1 MPDPQTP
8 SPDAP
13 SQDDHIAFALRLG
26 RALQAY
32 GTPAHRLEDAM
43 EAVSRRLGLDAQ
55 FFGMPTGFI
64 ASFGEGHT
72 GRTFVQRVP
81 ASSVDLAKLDE
92 TYAVTDALLQG
103 RLGSAEAARRLDQLM
118 EAPPRFR
125 RSVQV
130 AAFAL
135 VAACFGA
142 LLGGG
147 WRDMGGA
154 ALLGAALGGLTLL
167 TERFLTLARLHL
179 VLSGALAAFGAQL
192 LARASGHVSPSLAM
206 LAGLIMLLPGISL
219 TIGLN
224 ELAVGHLV
232 SGTSRFAGALVV
244 LLQLAFGVALG
255 QKLGSLLH
263 AGSGSVAAAPGWFDW
278 VAILL
283 APIAITVLLK
293 GRFRDLGWVWAAGFL
308 AYGATQAGTA
318 FLGPEA
324 GLGLGALAGGLASN
338 GFSRWKRRPSLL
350 LLLPTLYLLTPGSV
364 GFRSFASLAQ
374 SDVYSG
380 MDAAFRT
387 AFLAFALVTGL
398 LIANAALPP
407 RRSL

>member
-1 MPDPQTP
+1 MPDP
-8 SPDAP
+8 DIP

-43 EAVSRRLGLDAQ
+43 EAVSRRLGLEAQ

-81 ASSVDLAKLDE
+81 ASSVDLAKLDA

-103 RLGSAEAARRLDQLM
+103 RLDSGEAARRLDRLM
-118 EAPPRFR
+118 DAPPRFR
-125 RSVQV
+125 RLLQV
-130 AAFAL
+130 AASGL

-147 WRDMGGA
+147 WLDMGCA

-167 TERFLTLARLHL
+167 TERSLTLARLHL

-192 LARASGHVSPSLAM
+192 LARASGHFSPSLAM

-263 AGSGSVAAAPGWFDW
+263 AGSGAAAAAPGWSDW

-308 AYGATQAGTA
+308 AYGAARAGTA

-338 GFSRWKRRPSLL
+338 GFSRWRRRPSLL

-398 LIANAALPP
+398 LIANAAFPP